1 MSTTRTTRTI
11 VITGAAGGIS
21 SEIVDRFL
29 ANGDTVLASDLA
41 QDALDAWRT
50 RWDIDGQNPSL
61 HTVPADVADEESL
74 AALAAFAEKRLGTV
88 DVLINAAGSFPQTP
102 VADISGD
109 EWRRVIEVNLNGT
122 FYTVQALLP
131 LIKKSQRGRIINI
144 GSGGMFFGVPR
155 QAHYIA
161 AKAGVMGLTRVL
173 ARELG
178 NDHNITVNLV
188 TPGTHRHPGRRCG
201 TPRPLLK
208 MQRNMRSLHRD
219 EIPADV
225 AGSVFFL
232 ASDVP
237 PSSPARRSTSTAGS
251 PCGDAPQRPPRSPSP
266 AADGTRY
273 GARQRRRPGRPPEL

>member
-1 MSTTRTTRTI
+1 MSTTRTI

-29 ANGDTVLASDLA
+29 ANGDTVLGSDLS

-50 RWDIDGQNPSL
+50 RWDTDGQNPSL
-61 HTVPADVADEESL
+61 HTFPADVADEESL
-74 AALAAFAEKRLGTV
+74 AALAGVAEKRLGTV
-88 DVLINAAGSFPQTP
+88 DVLVNAAGHFPQTP
-102 VADISGD
+102 VEDISGD

-178 NDHNITVNLV
+178 DEHPITVNLV
-188 TPGTHRHPGRRCG
+188 TPGLVV
-201 TPRPLLK
+201 TPAAAAVLPEPLLA
-208 MQRNMRSLHRD
+208 MQRNMRSFHRD
-219 EIPADV
+219 EVPDDV
-225 AGSVFFL
+225 VGSIFFL
-232 ASDVP
+232 ASD
-237 PSSPARRSTSTAGS
+237 
-251 PCGDAPQRPPRSPSP
+251 DAAFLTGQTLNV
-266 AADGTRY
+266 DGGLTMW
-273 GARQRRRPGRPPEL
+273 